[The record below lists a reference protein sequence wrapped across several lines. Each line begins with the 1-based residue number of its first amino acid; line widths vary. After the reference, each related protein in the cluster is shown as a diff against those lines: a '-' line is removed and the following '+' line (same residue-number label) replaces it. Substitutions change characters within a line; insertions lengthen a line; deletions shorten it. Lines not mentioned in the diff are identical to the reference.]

1 MPVASGL
8 ACWLWSLPLVAVHA
22 AASRSKPIA
31 TPPNASP
38 QSQRALGAGLTLAV
52 SVGLF
57 AYGGQWL
64 DARYGTKP
72 WLLLLCVG
80 CGITGGILHLIK
92 VVAPELWPF
101 GKLPKAKRS
110 PDQPPR

>member
-1 MPVASGL
+1 LP
-8 ACWLWSLPLVAVHA
+8 CWLWSSPLDAALA
-22 AASRSKPIA
+22 AAERSKPIA
-31 TPPNASP
+31 TPSPSAS
-38 QSQRALGAGLTLAV
+38 QSQRGLGAGLTLAV

-80 CGITGGILHLIK
+80 CGITGGILHMIW

-101 GKLPKAKRS
+101 GKPPKAGGP
-110 PDQPPR
+110 PDRPTS

>member
-1 MPVASGL
+1 LP
-8 ACWLWSLPLVAVHA
+8 CWLSSSPLDAALA
-22 AASRSKPIA
+22 AAERSKPIA
-31 TPPNASP
+31 TPSPSAS
-38 QSQRALGAGLTLAV
+38 QSQRGLGAGLTLAV

-80 CGITGGILHLIK
+80 CGITGGILHMIW

-101 GKLPKAKRS
+101 GKPPKAGRP
-110 PDQPPR
+110 PDRPNS

>member
-1 MPVASGL
+1 LP
-8 ACWLWSLPLVAVHA
+8 CWLWSSPLDAARA
-22 AASRSKPIA
+22 AAKRSKPIA
-31 TPPNASP
+31 TPSPSAS

-80 CGITGGILHLIK
+80 CGITGGILHMIR

-101 GKLPKAKRS
+101 GKPPKAGRP
-110 PDQPPR
+110 PDRPTS